1 MDIFVSRGR
10 RFDESAFSRATSCQL
25 GTAENYLHVPIASVE
40 DILLA
45 KLDWYRAGG
54 EVSERQWSDVS
65 RIVKLNR
72 NNMDWKYLESAAQ
85 DILVSDLLDRVRST

>member
-1 MDIFVSRGR
+1 M
-10 RFDESAFSRATSCQL
+10 
-25 GTAENYLHVPIASVE
+25 HVPIASVE